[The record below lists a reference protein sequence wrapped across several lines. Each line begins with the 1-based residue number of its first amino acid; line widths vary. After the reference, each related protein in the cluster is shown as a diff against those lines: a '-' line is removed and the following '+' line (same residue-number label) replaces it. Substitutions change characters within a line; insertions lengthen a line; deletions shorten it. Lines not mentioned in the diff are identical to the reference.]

1 MPDQFHGPPE
11 CERPAP
17 PQDRPSRNLTNA
29 NKSTA
34 PAWLPLLSS
43 VADIRAWYEQAHGP
57 LPRPPR
63 PQSCP
68 LESRQI
74 HWPSVSDVVRPVLS
88 RHPDYPM
95 LGTPAWCALHTD
107 DPRAVAAIFAA
118 AEQWAL
124 QQWIAQEA
132 DAEASHAIS
141 SALDWSAVAQRK
153 RDEAEF
159 YAARP
164 WLRRAAS

>member
-1 MPDQFHGPPE
+1 M
-11 CERPAP
+11 
-17 PQDRPSRNLTNA
+17 SV
-29 NKSTA
+29 
-34 PAWLPLLSS
+34 PLLSS

-63 PQSCP
+63 LQSCP

-95 LGTPAWCALHTD
+95 LGTPAWRALHTD
-107 DPRAVAAIFAA
+107 DPRAVAAIFAG

-132 DAEASHAIS
+132 DAEASHAIT
-141 SALDWSAVAQRK
+141 SAVDWPAVAQRK
-153 RDEAEF
+153 RDEDDF
-159 YAARP
+159 FAARP
-164 WLRRAAS
+164 YLKRGA